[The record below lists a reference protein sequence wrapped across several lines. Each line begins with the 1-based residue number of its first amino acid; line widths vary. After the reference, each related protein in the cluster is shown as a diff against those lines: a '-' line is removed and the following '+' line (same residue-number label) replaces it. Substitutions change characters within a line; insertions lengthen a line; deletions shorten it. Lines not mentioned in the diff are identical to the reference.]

1 MSNLYSV
8 AEVIHPARILFS
20 RKPDQ
25 RLAVTLLTTVLDIA
39 VLALVAPIAFH
50 CAFILPAVAVAF
62 SLLSGAMFVS
72 LAHMWLLT
80 FRFWSC

>member
-1 MSNLYSV
+1 MSSLYSV

-50 CAFILPAVAVAF
+50 CAFILPTVAVAF